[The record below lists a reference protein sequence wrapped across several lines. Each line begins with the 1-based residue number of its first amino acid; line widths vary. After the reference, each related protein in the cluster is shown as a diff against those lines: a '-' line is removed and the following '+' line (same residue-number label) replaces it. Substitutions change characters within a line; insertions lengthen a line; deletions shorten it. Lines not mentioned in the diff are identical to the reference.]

1 MQTLRQLRELFDAE
15 GLHPKK
21 RFGQCFLIDGNLM
34 DRLLTMADLS
44 GNETVL
50 EIGPATGSLTE
61 DLLARAARVVACEID
76 TQLSGVL
83 RRRLG
88 DDPKLTV
95 IVGDVL
101 AGKHEFAAEAL
112 AAVRPAAHLVSNLP
126 YNIAT
131 PVVALCLQLSW
142 RAARGDT
149 DACRFDRLTFTVQ
162 KEVADRLAAGPGSKD
177 YGPVSVLVS
186 LLGKLELGPIV
197 PATAFWPAPK
207 VASRI
212 VRIDWDPAAAERV
225 ADLGALTGLV
235 QLAFSKR
242 RKQLGAIARAIGDA
256 DRTGALLSGMASAGV
271 DPTAR
276 PEQVSPEQFLALASA
291 GGGAETAR

>member
-34 DRLLTMADLS
+34 DRLLEMTELT

-61 DLLARAARVVACEID
+61 DILPRAARVVACEID
-76 TQLSGVL
+76 TQLSEVL
-83 RRRLG
+83 KRRL

-101 AGKHEFAAEAL
+101 AGKHEGAEEAL
-112 AAVRPAAHLVSNLP
+112 AAVRPVAHLVSNLP

-142 RAARGDT
+142 RAAHGDEA
-149 DACRFDRLTFTVQ
+149 ACRFDRLTFTVQ

-186 LLGKLELGPIV
+186 LLGKLELGPLV

-212 VRIDWDPAAAERV
+212 VRIDWDPIAASRV
-225 ADLGALTGLV
+225 DDLDDLTSLV
-235 QLAFSKR
+235 QMAFGKR
-242 RKQLGAIARAIGDA
+242 RKQIGAIFRATDRA
-256 DRTGALLSGMASAGV
+256 DTLLAAMAAAGV
-271 DPTAR
+271 DPTSR
-276 PEQVSPEQFLALASA
+276 PEQISPEQFLTMAT
-291 GGGAETAR
+291 GG

>member
-34 DRLLTMADLS
+34 DRLLEMTGLAGD
-44 GNETVL
+44 ETVL

-61 DLLARAARVVACEID
+61 DLLPRAGRVVACEID

-83 RRRLG
+83 QRRLG

-101 AGKHEFAAEAL
+101 AGKHEFAEAAL

-142 RAARGDT
+142 RAARGDAS
-149 DACRFDRLTFTVQ
+149 ACRFDRLTFTVQ

-177 YGPVSVLVS
+177 YGPVSVLIN

-207 VASRI
+207 IASRI
-212 VRIDWDPAAAERV
+212 VRVDFDPAAAGRV
-225 ADLGALTGLV
+225 DDHDALTGLV

-242 RKQLGAIARAIGDA
+242 RKQLGAIVRAMGDA
-256 DRTGALLSGMASAGV
+256 ERSAALLAAMAAAGV
-271 DPTAR
+271 DPTWR
-276 PEQVSPEQFLALASA
+276 PEQVSPEQFLAMAAGLAD
-291 GGGAETAR
+291 GQRPT